1 MPEPPVHQEQEVLEL
16 FGKKIVALDLA
27 REISPEMPHYPGHM
41 KTTFWWHLTHDECK
55 MRLGDTPFDGYGVKG
70 IVMCDHVSTHVDA
83 VYHFNKARPDL
94 TVDKLS
100 LQTLVTPA
108 AWIDLS
114 SVPPRDHITVTHVKE
129 ALQKAAVTL
138 KPGMTLLYDVGIHD
152 SWNDTPTYVRDYPG
166 LDAEAT
172 NWILDQ
178 GVVNVGTDA
187 TSLDSPADISYPN
200 HTVHGQRLVPHT
212 ENLTN
217 ITKIPCHE
225 GFYFAMFPLKF
236 VGLTGSPVRAF
247 ALWEAQ

>member
-1 MPEPPVHQEQEVLEL
+1 MAEPAIRSEQEVVEL
-16 FGKKIVALDLA
+16 FGKKIVALDLG

-83 VYHFNKARPDL
+83 VYHFNKERPDL

-114 SVPPRDHITVTHVKE
+114 SVAPRSHITLAHVRD
-129 ALQKAAVTL
+129 ALATANVAL
-138 KPGMTLLYDVGIHD
+138 KPGMTLLYDVGVD
-152 SWNDTPTYVRDYPG
+152 DLWNDAATYVSEYPG

-172 NWILDQ
+172 GWILDQ
-178 GVVNVGTDA
+178 GVVNVGTNA
-187 TSLDSPADISYPN
+187 TSLDSPADTAYPN
-200 HTVHGQRLVPHT
+200 HTLHGQRLVVHT
-212 ENLTN
+212 ENLVN
-217 ITKIPCHE
+217 IARIPRHD
-225 GFYFAMFPLKF
+225 GFYFAMVPLRF
-236 VGLTGSPVRAF
+236 TGLTGSPVRAF
-247 ALWEAQ
+247 ALWEA